1 MSFGRWLLTHSL
13 SLFLVAML
21 LAAWFWRD
29 ELELDRAWAQL
40 RQVGGSMELAASKAG
55 EAPAETAVATASP
68 EADTPV
74 TTTAPEPAPKS
85 SPAAAEPA
93 GSPVVPQAASPAT
106 RTEPPGEALPDSD
119 SSEEALLLAARK
131 AFWSRDF
138 DRSIALYQRLV
149 DEKPDNPDYLGELGN
164 IYYNLNR
171 FDRAAEL
178 FQRAGRLLVEQG
190 DLARARQ
197 LLPALM
203 SLDREKGGSLEQAIE
218 RALQAGGG
226 QN

>member
-29 ELELDRAWAQL
+29 ELELERAWTQL

-55 EAPAETAVATASP
+55 KAPAETAVATASP
-68 EADTPV
+68 EDDRPDAAREPV
-74 TTTAPEPAPKS
+74 PEPAPTM
-85 SPAAAEPA
+85 
-93 GSPVVPQAASPAT
+93 PQTASPAPAS
-106 RTEPPGEALPDSD
+106 EPANDEALPAAGNH
-119 SSEEALLLAARK
+119 EESLLQAARK

-138 DRSIALYQRLV
+138 DRSIALYQRLI
-149 DEKPDNPDYLGELGN
+149 EEQPGNPDHLGELGN

-178 FQRAGRLLVEQG
+178 FHRAGRLLVEQG

-203 SLDREKGGSLEQAIE
+203 SLDREKGQSLEQSIE
-218 RALQAGGG
+218 QALSAGGG
-226 QN
+226 QS